1 MFMNKRAKTLSRI
14 AMSILVCGIIAS
26 IVVACCYFIFQ
37 MFSTGFYVL
46 FTGIGVSGLVFFL
59 IRCIADLEEQVHWLK
74 GEITNLKNNVV
85 YKKKKTE
92 EVPKEPNEEDNYTPT
107 VVKEPPKD
115 IYEYAQRE
123 IKHLNKF
130 EQVYLKEH
138 NEAWYE
144 EIKKLNEEELKEK
157 IENSEEQR
165 YIYLCCLELLERNGR
180 LKDIK

>member
-1 MFMNKRAKTLSRI
+1 MNKRSKTLSRI
-14 AMSILVCGIIAS
+14 AISILVCGIIAS
-26 IVVACCYFIFQ
+26 VVVACCYFIFQ

-46 FTGIGVSGLVFFL
+46 FAGIGVSALVFFL
-59 IRCIADLEEQVHWLK
+59 INCIADLERQVYCLK
-74 GEITNLKNNVV
+74 KEISNIKDNMV
-85 YKKKKTE
+85 YKKKKPE

-107 VVKEPPKD
+107 VVKAPPKD

-165 YIYLCCLELLERNGR
+165 YVYLCCIELLERKGM
-180 LKDIK
+180 LKDLK